1 MDKAARLRTQGALDV
16 LEHGQV
22 SVLGQFT
29 RSSNFT
35 FLVECTADGQSLRAV
50 YKPARGQLPLWDFAA
65 ETLPKRETAA
75 WLLCREMGWDFVP
88 PTVYRLEGL
97 PAGEGS
103 VQLFIPHDPEQNYF
117 TLADAERETLCPL
130 ALFDLLANNADRKGG
145 HILRDEAGKLWAIDH
160 ALCFH
165 AQPKLRT
172 VIWDFAGQPLPKALL
187 EGLDALLPGLV
198 PGQPFLLEIARYL
211 NEAEISSLRER
222 CKKLLAE
229 KHFPFP
235 DEKRRAF
242 PWPPV

>member
-1 MDKAARLRTQGALDV
+1 MDEPTQLRV
-16 LEHGQV
+16 LQHGQV
-22 SVLGQFT
+22 SLLGQFT

-50 YKPARGQLPLWDFAA
+50 YKPARGQQPLWDFAA

-75 WLLCREMGWDFVP
+75 YLLCRAIGWDFVP
-88 PTVYRLEGL
+88 PTVYRTEGL

-103 VQLFIPHDPEQNYF
+103 LQWFVEHDPEQHYF
-117 TLADAERETLCPL
+117 TLTEAERASLQPL

-165 AQPKLRT
+165 AETKLRT
-172 VIWDFAGQPLPKALL
+172 VIWDFAGQPLGKALL
-187 EGLDALLPGLV
+187 NSLDALNLRLS
-198 PGQPFLLEIARYL
+198 PGQPFLREISRYL
-211 NEAEISSLRER
+211 SAAESDSLRER
-222 CKKLLAE
+222 CQKLLADG
-229 KHFPFP
+229 HFPFP
-235 DEKRRAF
+235 AEDRRAF